1 MKMTTDTARTIYE
14 AMGIYNYNL
23 FIRSN
28 KKNSFGRGCKRN
40 GKNDSSYL
48 FDKNTG
54 GN

>member
-14 AMGIYNYNL
+14 AMVYTITTCSYEAT
-23 FIRSN
+23 
-28 KKNSFGRGCKRN
+28 KKNSFGRRCKRN